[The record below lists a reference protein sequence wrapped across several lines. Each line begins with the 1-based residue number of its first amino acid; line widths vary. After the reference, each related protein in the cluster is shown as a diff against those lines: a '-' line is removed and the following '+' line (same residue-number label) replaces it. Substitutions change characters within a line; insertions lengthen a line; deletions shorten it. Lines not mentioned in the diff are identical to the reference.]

1 MKNKYSKE
9 IKWPKHSITTLLNI
23 YKHDMH
29 SLYKTVNSLMIPK
42 KESKQLIEPHTFASF
57 FHK

>member
-1 MKNKYSKE
+1 MAKTQYYNS
-9 IKWPKHSITTLLNI
+9 LLNT